1 MRPAEVPG
9 ASAAYTGGMLD
20 VRLVSINLSGVSDGW
35 FEGRRATLVSGLRA
49 LEVDLICMQ
58 EVSSRGAP
66 YPYDQV
72 QDLSE
77 RLELP
82 FACFSPYGNP
92 EEIQS
97 RERGGIAILS
107 RWPFRMVET
116 LPLPPGRIGP
126 DARVAALVSLTHPSG
141 ELHVLTTHLSWP
153 VEAHDV
159 RLEQLQY
166 AMARVRDLGWE
177 APGARFVLAGDLNAV
192 DSEPGIALV
201 ASHLV
206 DAFRH
211 RHPDDPGL
219 TWTHDNPLVWFE
231 APDRR
236 VDYVFVDRAAEVLA
250 ADVVLTDPGCPASD
264 HYGVFG
270 HFRWTVG

>member
-1 MRPAEVPG
+1 M
-9 ASAAYTGGMLD
+9 D
-20 VRLVSINLSGVSDGW
+20 VRLVTINLSGVSDGW
-35 FEGRRATLVSGLRA
+35 FEGRRETLVTGLRA
-49 LEVDLICMQ
+49 LEVDLVCLQ

-72 QDLSE
+72 QDLSD

-92 EEIQS
+92 EEIVS

-116 LPLPPGRIGP
+116 LPLPPGRTAP
-126 DARVAALVSLTHPSG
+126 DARVAALVSLTHPQG
-141 ELHVLTTHLSWP
+141 DLHVLTTHLSWP
-153 VEAHDV
+153 LDDHDI
-159 RLEQLQY
+159 RLDQTRYL
-166 AMARVRDLGWE
+166 MARVRDLGWE
-177 APGARFVLAGDLNAV
+177 RAGARFVLAGDLNAV
-192 DSEPGIALV
+192 ETEPCITLLTE
-201 ASHLV
+201 HLA
-206 DAFRH
+206 DAYRH
-211 RHPDDPGL
+211 RHPDASGL
-219 TWTHDNPLVWFE
+219 TWSHDNPLVWYQ

-236 VDYVFVDRAAEVLA
+236 VDYLFADRRAEVVA
-250 ADVVLTDPGCPASD
+250 ADVVLTEPAFPASD